1 MHRLTFLSTLVF
13 ITLLTARTRAAEPPI
28 NFSRDIHPI
37 LSENCFACHGP
48 DEKARKAKLRLDTQ
62 EGAFKKHD
70 DTAPIVPAHPEQSEV
85 IRRILTTDP
94 DDHMPPPDSGKK
106 LTPRQIDLLKQW
118 ITQGADYKKHWSFEP
133 INSPPIPPIT
143 NPQSTIRNPIDN
155 FILARLQKEGL
166 APSQEAP
173 KSTLLRRVTLD
184 LTGLPPTPK
193 ELDAF
198 LADTAPDAYEKVVD
212 RLLANPHFGERMA
225 LEWLDAARYAD
236 THGYH
241 IDAGRDMTRWRE
253 WVIDA
258 FNHNKP
264 FDQFTIEQLAGDLL
278 PSAAQDQQIASG
290 FNRNHMINFEGGA
303 VPEEYHTAYLVDRVN
318 TTSTVFMGLTVG
330 CAQCHDHKYDP
341 IKQREFYQLY
351 AFFNNIPEKGLDGN
365 KGNANPVIK
374 TPTPNQQQKL
384 DALTAQIKQIEQSLD
399 TPDAQ
404 ADAAQSAWEKTASV
418 HKQTLWTLLDPVEF
432 TAKSGAKLEK
442 QVNKSLRAT
451 GPNAAT
457 ETYTL
462 RINTVPAN
470 TTALRFEV
478 LPDES
483 LNGKGPGRSNNGNLV
498 LTEFKLLANDKPLK
512 LKKASA
518 DFAQQ
523 DFPASNAID
532 ANPTTGWAIFPE
544 VGKAHHLIVEL
555 EQPLPPGTTITAV
568 AEFHSKFPSHHPA
581 RFRLGATDS
590 ANPHAG
596 SALPDPIVKILS
608 APAETRSADDQSQL
622 RRFYRSTISTAFK
635 STANQIAELQQSR
648 KQ

>member
-1 MHRLTFLSTLVF
+1 MLRLTPACFLLFSTLIALRAV
-13 ITLLTARTRAAEPPI
+13 AAEPPI

-70 DTAPIVPAHPEQSEV
+70 DISAIVPAHPEQSEV
-85 IRRILTTDP
+85 VRRILTTDP

-106 LTPRQIDLLKQW
+106 LTPRQIELLKQW
-118 ITQGADYKKHWSFEP
+118 IEQGADYTRHWSFQP
-133 INSPPIPPIT
+133 IKAPPV
-143 NPQSTIRNPIDN
+143 PQISDLKSQIRNPIDN

-166 APSQEAP
+166 SPSAEAP
-173 KSTLLRRVTLD
+173 KHALLRRVTLD

-198 LADTAPDAYEKVVD
+198 LADSSPEAYEKVVD

-264 FDQFTIEQLAGDLL
+264 FDQFTVEQLAGDLL
-278 PSAAQDQQIASG
+278 PNATFDQQIASG

-351 AFFNNIPEKGLDGN
+351 ALFNNVPEKGLDGN
-365 KGNANPVIK
+365 KGNAAPVIK
-374 TPTPNQQQKL
+374 TPTAEQQQKL
-384 DALTAQIKQIEQSLD
+384 DAIAAQIKQIEQSLD
-399 TPDAQ
+399 APDTQ
-404 ADAAQSAWEKTASV
+404 ADAAQAAWEETASL

-432 TAKSGAKLEK
+432 TSKGGATLEK
-442 QVNKSLRAT
+442 QVNKS
-451 GPNAAT
+451 
-457 ETYTL
+457 
-462 RINTVPAN
+462 
-470 TTALRFEV
+470 F
-478 LPDES
+478 
-483 LNGKGPGRSNNGNLV
+483 
-498 LTEFKLLANDKPLK
+498 
-512 LKKASA
+512 
-518 DFAQQ
+518 
-523 DFPASNAID
+523 
-532 ANPTTGWAIFPE
+532 
-544 VGKAHHLIVEL
+544 
-555 EQPLPPGTTITAV
+555 
-568 AEFHSKFPSHHPA
+568 
-581 RFRLGATDS
+581 
-590 ANPHAG
+590 
-596 SALPDPIVKILS
+596 
-608 APAETRSADDQSQL
+608 
-622 RRFYRSTISTAFK
+622 
-635 STANQIAELQQSR
+635 
-648 KQ
+648 